1 MKKSV
6 KKKESESQVSRG
18 SAWEARPA
26 VASAAEWYPE
36 RDGDV
41 GDNLGFR
48 IVHDRG
54 NTVVRG
60 KGWLC
65 GPLNAQKPGGNRLS
79 LESADGSLSFRLV
92 REDT

>member
-1 MKKSV
+1 VIKRG
-6 KKKESESQVSRG
+6 KKKESV
-18 SAWEARPA
+18 
-26 VASAAEWYPE
+26 
-36 RDGDV
+36 
-41 GDNLGFR
+41 GFR
-48 IVHDRG
+48 IVYDSG